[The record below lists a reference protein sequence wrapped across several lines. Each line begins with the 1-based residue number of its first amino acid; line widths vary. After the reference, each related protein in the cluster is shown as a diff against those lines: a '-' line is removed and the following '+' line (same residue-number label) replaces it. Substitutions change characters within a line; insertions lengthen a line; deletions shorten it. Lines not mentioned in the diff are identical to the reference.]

1 MTWKTKSFFPFS
13 TTAEVCGWIWFSIR
27 SFATT
32 ARDSLS
38 HGLVAASVI
47 SWINLTK
54 LWIYGVG
61 KGNQVCSLIFFLETS
76 IECFAGFCSNQWVQA
91 RLVRIIHRPAKQ
103 RVIVPGYSPKNL
115 GTNFWNRMV
124 NRFFEAS
131 SGVLLPQQM
140 TEWFTTSWYTQN
152 ILQTS
157 LPSKEHFLWFQCFP
171 GEHLEIL
178 GKMHPKHRGAFHGTT
193 LHE

>member
-1 MTWKTKSFFPFS
+1 MNLWSWQGKSSLFFDF
-13 TTAEVCGWIWFSIR
+13 V
-27 SFATT
+27 
-32 ARDSLS
+32 
-38 HGLVAASVI
+38 
-47 SWINLTK
+47 
-54 LWIYGVG
+54 
-61 KGNQVCSLIFFLETS
+61 LETS

-140 TEWFTTSWYTQN
+140 TEWFTTSWYTKIYYRHHSQARSISCDFNVFQVNIWKSWEKCIQSTEVLFMGLRSMSSGMGGAGILPEKTQN
-152 ILQTS
+152 TENDMRRFCKGIV
-157 LPSKEHFLWFQCFP
+157 FWIW
-171 GEHLEIL
+171 GIN
-178 GKMHPKHRGAFHGTT
+178 GKTI
-193 LHE
+193 